1 MIPNLENEKITEI
14 EVQNLFLNC
23 MADSTLRDILFCT
36 IDEPKP
42 ILQISNENGI
52 PLRTVYRKVQYM
64 LDNRLMK
71 ISGAI
76 TDTGKKFFLYKSRIR
91 SISVKVDSSNNLYV
105 YVNRNR

>member
-14 EVQNLFLNC
+14 KMQNIFLSC